1 VYIATVLDP
10 RNKLDK
16 CFPAGD
22 AMTVAEVKALYT
34 AELMNIAQHHAPEML
49 VTPDPLPPVAQQ
61 QPRHATSTTAPGAL
75 NLYADSSDDEN
86 VPIADQ
92 VRDEQER
99 SDTRSLATKES
110 ERFFALRARYGTT
123 YRRDTSSRAMEFFD
137 KNMKDLYLHRL
148 LDTRTRSA
156 KVDEVSCE
164 RDFGMSGR
172 IFGPLREST
181 WPPMLVR
188 SWCLFH

>member
-1 VYIATVLDP
+1 
-10 RNKLDK
+10 
-16 CFPAGD
+16 
-22 AMTVAEVKALYT
+22 MTA
-34 AELMNIAQHHAPEML
+34 
-49 VTPDPLPPVAQQ
+49 VTTNMSRLQ
-61 QPRHATSTTAPGAL
+61 T
-75 NLYADSSDDEN
+75 
-86 VPIADQ
+86 

-99 SDTRSLATKES
+99 TDTRSLATKES

-123 YRRDTSSRAMEFFD
+123 YRRDTSFRVMEFFD

-156 KVDEVSCE
+156 KVDEASCE
-164 RDFGMSGR
+164 RDFSMSGR
-172 IFGPLREST
+172 IFLGHYARA